1 MLFRAALCVGVWD
14 SSSSGL
20 RQQVR
25 RHDGGGT
32 WAPAEARASLGL
44 HLTLHGTPNPGRSPS
59 LGLPWKMEGG
69 RSLSEGLRRYQ
80 VKLLLLLY
88 FSCFFIC
95 LLAPGSFFPL
105 GKQRLNLATLTPV
118 FILLPKSWSLEAPTP
133 RSTGKLDSPEAAE
146 ILKTQ
151 LQSLDTQHLCTEV
164 LVSVVRLG
172 TPEDRA

>member
-1 MLFRAALCVGVWD
+1 MCAVPSRAVCGDLGQ
-14 SSSSGL
+14 
-20 RQQVR
+20 RQVR

-44 HLTLHGTPNPGRSPS
+44 HLTLHGAPNPGRSPS

-69 RSLSEGLRRYQ
+69 RSLSEGRRRYQ

-95 LLAPGSFFPL
+95 LLAPGSLFFPL

-118 FILLPKSWSLEAPTP
+118 FVLLPKSWSLEAPHPPFNRKVRFP
-133 RSTGKLDSPEAAE
+133 RSS
-146 ILKTQ
+146 
-151 LQSLDTQHLCTEV
+151 
-164 LVSVVRLG
+164 
-172 TPEDRA
+172 